1 MNCSSRNKLNYIL
14 KKQDIYIEVK
24 IPSSSGSVTKYEGTP
39 FGRFCC
45 PVGIELEWPM
55 LPRVFIKILPFLFE
69 APDLIDEDVDEVD
82 EEERISMGTA

>member
-1 MNCSSRNKLNYIL
+1 MKIL
-14 KKQDIYIEVK
+14 KKQDLYIEAK

-45 PVGIELEWPM
+45 PAGIELEW
-55 LPRVFIKILPFLFE
+55 PRVFIKILPFLFE
-69 APDLIDEDVDEVD
+69 APDLIDEDADEVD

>member
-1 MNCSSRNKLNYIL
+1 MNCSSKNRQYFL
-14 KKQDIYIEVK
+14 KKQDINIEPK

-45 PVGIELEWPM
+45 PAGIELEWPM

-69 APDLIDEDVDEVD
+69 APDLMDEDADEVD